1 MITVKAWVKRRVAY
15 LIVFLT
21 EHALGA
27 KVARGQ
33 AGAQQF
39 CPPCPNYYGDVVEI
53 AGRPIHVAQLKRIE
67 NEWVEKGL
75 IR

>member
-1 MITVKAWVKRRVAY
+1 MVKAWVKRRIAD
-15 LIVFLT
+15 LIVFIAEL
-21 EHALGA
+21 ALGA

-39 CPPCPNYYGDVVEI
+39 CPAPCPDGDVVEI
-53 AGRPIHVAQLKRIE
+53 AGRPVHVAQLKRIE
-67 NEWVEKGL
+67 NEWVERGL